1 METGDYV
8 QFRQILKRTMALYDK
23 PLTSE
28 MADLWFDALFN
39 FDLADVGHAM
49 TAHIRNSDG
58 GQFAPKPA
66 DIIRA
71 LTGGLDGVCQAAW
84 TKVAGAVGSAGPWQ
98 SVAFDDP
105 IIHRVLADM
114 GGWPAI
120 CQKDEKEWPFTQK
133 EFLQRYKAIQIQQK
147 PVEHTPYLIGLAEA
161 ENTRRGIE
169 APKKHQA
176 LTFVGDRQRAQ
187 AVIASGNFGATVK
200 TERLAHDRQNN
211 RAESAGGGETVGRN
225 SGTLQIPDLRV

>member
-1 METGDYV
+1 MDANDYT
-8 QFRQILKRTMALYDK
+8 QFRQVLKRTMALYEK
-23 PLTSE
+23 QLTSE
-28 MADLWFDALFN
+28 MADLWFDALYN

-71 LTGGLDGVCQAAW
+71 LTGGMDGVCQAAW

-105 IIHRVLADM
+105 IIHRVLSDM

-120 CQKDEKEWPFTQK
+120 CSKDEKEWPFTQK
-133 EFLQRYKAIQIQQK
+133 EFLQRYKAIQIQQR
-147 PVEHTPYLIGLAEA
+147 PVDHAPYLIGLSEA
-161 ENTRRGIE
+161 ENMRRGVDL
-169 APKKHQA
+169 PDKYKQ
-176 LTFVGDRQRAQ
+176 LSYVGDKKKAL
-187 AVIASGNFGATVK
+187 AVMESGRTGPAVRVEDAGQKHRLTGAGSSQGASGDG
-200 TERLAHDRQNN
+200 
-211 RAESAGGGETVGRN
+211 RA
-225 SGTLQIPDLRV
+225 LQIPDFRV